1 VGKSVL
7 GGCAFLLVMMALE
20 RNDISS
26 ALPMMGLTPALV
38 AVLATFALDQPLRGP
53 EWGGLLLMLAGC
65 ALLEARSGQALAHA
79 WGAAFRAGRHRYIVG
94 AIVLF
99 AVSAVADKMLVSGMR
114 VPPFVVMFHQ
124 HVVYCLLFGVLLL
137 ARRASAA
144 TLAARAR
151 ENWPL
156 LVTIA
161 VFTIG
166 YRWFQLEA
174 TKLGPVALV
183 LATQRTSIVYA
194 SLFGGRIFAEERLA
208 MRVLGGVLIVAAGFL
223 FLGASS
229 AAHST
234 STGSTSAITRTRS
247 LRPGSSAHA
256 IAAPAAAR
264 TLAASLP
271 LSSRCQRC
279 WLRSRDNACGAGPS
293 TVTPYS
299 SATASARSARA
310 LLAFST
316 STSSGP
322 ETSSATMR
330 VNGG

>member
-1 VGKSVL
+1 MNWIALATISALLSAAAAVAQKRVLSRATALEFSFLVSLVVLAFSLFVPATTDVLAYDGRTLALLVGKSVL

-65 ALLEARSGQALAHA
+65 ALLEARSGQALAQA
-79 WGAAFRAGRHRYIVG
+79 WSAAFAAGRHRHIVG

-124 HVVYCLLFGVLLL
+124 HVVYCALFGILLL

-183 LATQRTSIVYA
+183 LATKRTSIVYA

-208 MRVLGGVLIVAAGFL
+208 MRVAGGVLIVAAGFL
-223 FLGASS
+223 FLG
-229 AAHST
+229 
-234 STGSTSAITRTRS
+234 R
-247 LRPGSSAHA
+247 
-256 IAAPAAAR
+256 
-264 TLAASLP
+264 
-271 LSSRCQRC
+271 
-279 WLRSRDNACGAGPS
+279 
-293 TVTPYS
+293 
-299 SATASARSARA
+299 
-310 LLAFST
+310 
-316 STSSGP
+316 
-322 ETSSATMR
+322 E
-330 VNGG
+330 